1 MISVKG
7 LKMHLELS
15 EDSISYF
22 MLGGDGVVDVIV
34 AFLLQWH
41 IGEIVDVSQSLVNSL
56 SRHSF
61 WDQWQYMLHR

>member
-15 EDSISYF
+15 EDSISCF
-22 MLGGDGVVDVIV
+22 MLKGDGVVDVFV
-34 AFLLQWH
+34 AFLFQWH

-61 WDQWQYMLHR
+61 WDQCQ